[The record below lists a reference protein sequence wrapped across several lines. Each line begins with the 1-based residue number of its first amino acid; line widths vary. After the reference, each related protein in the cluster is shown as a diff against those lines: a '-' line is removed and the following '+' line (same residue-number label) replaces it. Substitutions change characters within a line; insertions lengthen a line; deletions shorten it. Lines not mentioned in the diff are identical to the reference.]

1 MTEPI
6 KTTQYPTRNVVQLKN
21 VQAASRQLQV
31 FELDVEQ
38 GLYLVQSAS
47 DPSGFYEVSVQPSA
61 MTGQCSCSWARYGGI
76 NCKHVL
82 AALRFAHA
90 HDGTLSF
97 WPSQDAAQ
105 RQHRRTLQG
114 QQLYATLRP
123 RQRR

>member
-1 MTEPI
+1 MTEPT
-6 KTTQYPTRNVVQLKN
+6 KTPHYPTRNVVQLKN
-21 VQAASRQLQV
+21 LQAASRQLQV
-31 FELDVEQ
+31 FELDAEQ
-38 GLYLVQSAS
+38 GLYVVQSAS
-47 DPSGFYEVSVQPSA
+47 EPGSFYEVSVQPEA

-90 HDGTLSF
+90 GKGTLSF
-97 WPSQDAAQ
+97 WPSQAAAQ